1 VANIKKGYAILQAFE
16 SSNAISGVS
25 IAETC
30 RTFSISIR
38 LNEVNMIKTLT
49 LKGQAAKKFGKT
61 HQFHVADLNEMIRA
75 MCSQVKGF
83 KRYLATAHHDGI
95 HFAFFSEKENIG
107 LEGFELTT
115 TAKTFTMQPVPRGSK
130 NGGLTQIIIGAAV
143 LTAAFF
149 TGGAALGAY
158 GAYAAA
164 AATALTGIGISMT
177 LGGVVQMLTPQ
188 PKMSVGS
195 SSSADN
201 KPNYAFGAPVNTVA
215 MGYPVPV
222 LYGEREVGGAVISAG
237 IFSADQL

>member
-1 VANIKKGYAILQAFE
+1 ML
-16 SSNAISGVS
+16 
-25 IAETC
+25 
-30 RTFSISIR
+30 
-38 LNEVNMIKTLT
+38 KTLI
-49 LKGQAAKKFGKT
+49 LKGQAAKRFGKT

-83 KRYLATAHHDGI
+83 KKYLATAHHNGV

-115 TAKTFTMQPVPRGSK
+115 TTKTFTMQPVPRGAK

-149 TGGAALGAY
+149 TGGAALAAY
-158 GAYAAA
+158 GLSVTAATA
-164 AATALTGIGISMT
+164 VTTALTGIGISMA

-237 IFSADQL
+237 IFSSDQQ

>member
-1 VANIKKGYAILQAFE
+1 ML
-16 SSNAISGVS
+16 
-25 IAETC
+25 
-30 RTFSISIR
+30 
-38 LNEVNMIKTLT
+38 KTLT
-49 LKGQAAKKFGKT
+49 LKGQAAKRFGKT

-83 KRYLATAHHDGI
+83 KKYLATAHHDGI
-95 HFAFFSEKENIG
+95 RFAFFSGKSNVG
-107 LEGFELTT
+107 LEGFDLTRSENT
-115 TAKTFTMQPVPRGSK
+115 YTMQPIPRGAKS
-130 NGGLTQIIIGAAV
+130 GGLLQVVIGAAV
-143 LTAAFF
+143 L
-149 TGGAALGAY
+149 GAALWAGPA
-158 GAYAAA
+158 GFAAIGFGSASAAA
-164 AATALTGIGISMT
+164 STALTGIGISMA

-237 IFSADQL
+237 IFSSDQQ